1 MPIDPTDPE
10 TIEEIEELEG
20 LEGNGAVAAPQDVE
34 APLADAFEQRA
45 EVFTARDEPLV
56 AAGDEV
62 NPADLAEQARVVEQ
76 EDEDYR

>member
-10 TIEEIEELEG
+10 TIEELD
-20 LEGNGAVAAPQDVE
+20 GNAAEAAPQDVE

-45 EVFTARDEPLV
+45 EVRPNRDTPLV
-56 AAGDEV
+56 PAGDEV
-62 NPADLAEQARVVEQ
+62 NPADLAEQSRVVEQ

>member
-10 TIEEIEELEG
+10 TIEELEG
-20 LEGNGAVAAPQDVE
+20 ADAKAPPEDVE

-45 EVFTARDEPLV
+45 ELFPERDEPLV

-62 NPADLAEQARVVEQ
+62 NPADLAEQARVVAQ